1 VTIHNNHKISFG
13 DLINGKMML
22 NKFGHVVR
30 HEWKRSAK
38 IRREI
43 NLDGFIILPNHFH
56 AIIHIVGANSR
67 SPLRMEPKS
76 LSSLIAGFKSSTT
89 VHINNMTKK
98 YGISTWQR
106 GFYDRVIR
114 SESELWYKR
123 EYIRNNPLKHWKQT
137 FSL

>member
-1 VTIHNNHKISFG
+1 
-13 DLINGKMML
+13 
-22 NKFGHVVR
+22 
-30 HEWKRSAK
+30 
-38 IRREI
+38 
-43 NLDGFIILPNHFH
+43 
-56 AIIHIVGANSR
+56 
-67 SPLRMEPKS
+67 MEPKS

-89 VHINNMTKK
+89 VHINNLTKK